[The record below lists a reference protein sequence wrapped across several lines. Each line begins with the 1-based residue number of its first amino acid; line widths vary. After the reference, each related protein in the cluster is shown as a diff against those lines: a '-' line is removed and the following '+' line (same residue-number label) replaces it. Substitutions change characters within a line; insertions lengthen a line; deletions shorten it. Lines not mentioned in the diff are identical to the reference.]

1 MRRSDAS
8 RFARL
13 AALILL
19 TSSPSFAQTFGLKF
33 AYPTSGALQVTAPSP
48 NVTYSIHSLA
58 PKFGFTGELNLPAGL
73 LLEFDALYSHLSY
86 RSSSLPG
93 STTTINSWDLP
104 LLVKKPFTEKA
115 IRPFV
120 NAGAA
125 FRAVN
130 EDTYIGQ
137 IKVKTPEFIHQTTAG
152 YAAGF
157 GLDFKFG
164 KFHLMPE
171 FRYSHFQRDNFRSSD
186 GSFHSNLNQPMFLL
200 GLQRGR

>member
-1 MRRSDAS
+1 VKRGAVS
-8 RFARL
+8 RFARIAVL
-13 AALILL
+13 LLL
-19 TSSPSFAQTFGLKF
+19 TSSPSLAQTFGLKF
-33 AYPTSGALQVTAPSP
+33 AYPTADALQVTAPTP
-48 NVTYSIHSLA
+48 VTYSIHSLA
-58 PKFGFTGELNLPAGL
+58 PKFGVTGELNLPAGL
-73 LLEFDALYSHLSY
+73 LLELDALYSHLSY
-86 RSSSLPG
+86 RSSALPG

-120 NAGAA
+120 NAGLA

-157 GLDFKFG
+157 GLDFRFG